1 MPIRGR
7 RIKLTEQK
15 KIADW
20 ELIERHYRAG
30 IKTLRQI
37 GQEYGVSHTAV
48 KQRATKFGWTRDL
61 TEKIQ
66 QAAQALVTTKV
77 VSKALSNSLSKER
90 LLSDAETV
98 HAYSEVVASV
108 DMTQRSDIE
117 MALNLSRSQML
128 ELTALSNPAFTDD
141 LSRLAD
147 LLDQGGQDD
156 NGKVRTDK
164 LNELYLYVIS
174 LPGRVK
180 MVKEI
185 AAAHGVYIPVQR
197 KVFKLDVDEK
207 ANVSAYED
215 MLKAVGKS

>member
-1 MPIRGR
+1 MTNEAKPA
-7 RIKLTEQK
+7 T
-15 KIADW
+15 DW

-37 GQEYGVSHTAV
+37 GKEYGVSHTAV
-48 KQRATKFGWTRDL
+48 KQRATRFGWVRDL

-66 QAAQALVTTKV
+66 QETQTLVTAKV
-77 VSKALSNSLSKER
+77 VSKALSNSLSKDR

-98 HAYSEVVASV
+98 RVYSEVVASV

-117 MALNLSRSQML
+117 MALNLSRSQMV
-128 ELTALSNPAFTDD
+128 ELTALSNPSFADD
-141 LSRLAD
+141 LARLAE
-147 LLDQGGQDD
+147 LLDQGGEADS
-156 NGKVRTDK
+156 GKVKMDK
-164 LNELYLYVIS
+164 LNELYRYITS

-197 KVFKLDVDEK
+197 KVFKLDGDEK
-207 ANVSAYED
+207 SNVSAYED
-215 MLKAVGKS
+215 MLKAVGRS